1 MQLAIENGIPV
12 QAVLPIDWSKYL
24 APQRAHHDWPLL
36 ELLTGKNN
44 DSSTESSTLESL
56 LAQVTAEER
65 LATIQSYVKARVLAI
80 LMLDSTFPVHEHQ
93 PFAELGLDSL
103 MALELKNELQR
114 SIGLDLPSTFL
125 FEYPTLRLA
134 ATYLDAMMV
143 GTRAGA
149 FTESDSSS
157 EEEIVL

>member
-1 MQLAIENGIPV
+1 
-12 QAVLPIDWSKYL
+12 
-24 APQRAHHDWPLL
+24 
-36 ELLTGKNN
+36 
-44 DSSTESSTLESL
+44 
-56 LAQVTAEER
+56 
-65 LATIQSYVKARVLAI
+65 
-80 LMLDSTFPVHEHQ
+80 
-93 PFAELGLDSL
+93 LDSL